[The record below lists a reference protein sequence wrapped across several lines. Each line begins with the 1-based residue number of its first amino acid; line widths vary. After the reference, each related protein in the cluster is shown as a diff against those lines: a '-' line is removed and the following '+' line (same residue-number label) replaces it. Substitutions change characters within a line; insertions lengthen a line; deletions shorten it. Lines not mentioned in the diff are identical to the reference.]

1 MTALTF
7 IVSSPSLI
15 AAPRAALWTAIAL
28 MLGALF
34 LPDCCLD
41 GRHAAGFGM
50 EAFGPIC
57 AAAR

>member
-1 MTALTF
+1 MTPLTS
-7 IVSSPSLI
+7 IASSPPVI

-34 LPDCCLD
+34 MPDCCLA

>member
-1 MTALTF
+1 MTALASNP
-7 IVSSPSLI
+7 SSPSPI
-15 AAPRAALWTAIAL
+15 VAPRAALWTAITL

-41 GRHAAGFGM
+41 GRHSVGFGM